1 MCVYTHLWR
10 LLNHLRPL
18 MLTRKSQNVLSGC
31 QKWLR
36 KDHKWLAV
44 NTEHKFDTF
53 PLKLLQSSRIQIN
66 TIVFFSNIVYARN
79 QPHRL
84 HFSGCYCV
92 PRSHVCTVC
101 LPAKGAW
108 TSPVSME
115 QAVLRS
121 GWSSLPDHRQR
132 SGLLPPDL
140 PAGCGSGDWKR
151 QESTRRNITI
161 TISQKAANPLHNN
174 SAH

>member
-1 MCVYTHLWR
+1 MCFLGAKNGCEKTINDQLSIQNTNSIPFHW
-10 LLNHLRPL
+10 NCFNPL
-18 MLTRKSQNVLSGC
+18 AS
-31 QKWLR
+31 KWI
-36 KDHKWLAV
+36 WLAV
-44 NTEHKFDTF
+44 
-53 PLKLLQSSRIQIN
+53 
-66 TIVFFSNIVYARN
+66 SNIVCARN
-79 QPHRL
+79 QPHRR

-115 QAVLRS
+115 QTVLRS

-151 QESTRRNITI
+151 QESNRRNVTI
-161 TISQKAANPLHNN
+161 TISQNAANPLQNN